1 MRVSIALA
9 SYNGAAFVAE
19 QLDSFAAQT
28 RLPDEV
34 IVSDDRS
41 KDTTREIVSAF
52 AERVPFEVRLVINH
66 DRPGLV
72 GNFSNALEHTTGD
85 LVFLSDQDDVWAPE
99 KIARMTT
106 LAEAY
111 PEALCLMNDAWLAD
125 GALVVSGRSKLGEI
139 RAAGLP
145 DSAFVM
151 GCCAVLRRELL
162 DVALPIPPLMH
173 AHDNWLVGIADQAGR
188 VHRIAEPL
196 QHYRLHGGNTSD
208 FFVNRPRVPSRGA
221 RLLQRLQRALAR
233 FSSTS
238 GFEGEYRF
246 HAALVAQLEEKPG
259 FGTPEM
265 RSALAARLA
274 VLSQRWDI
282 RARPR
287 LRRVGPVLR
296 LWRQGGYGG
305 GLGPVKDVIL
315 SGQPP
320 RPTGQT
326 RGCDER

>member
-9 SYNGAAFVAE
+9 SYNGAAYIAE

-28 RLPDEV
+28 RPPDEV

-41 KDTTREIVSAF
+41 ADATREIVAAF
-52 AERVPFEVRLVINH
+52 AGRAPFAVRLLVNH
-66 DRPGLV
+66 ERPGLA

-99 KIARMTT
+99 KLARMTA
-106 LAEAY
+106 LAEAH

-125 GALVVSGRSKLGEI
+125 GALVASGRSKLGEI

-145 DSAFVM
+145 ESAFVM
-151 GCCAVLRRELL
+151 GCCAALRRELL
-162 DVALPIPPLMH
+162 DFALPVPALMH
-173 AHDNWLVGIADQAGR
+173 AHDNWLVGIADQVGR
-188 VHRIAEPL
+188 VRRVSEPL
-196 QHYRLHGGNTSD
+196 QHYRLHGANTSD
-208 FFVNRPRVPSRGA
+208 FFVNRPRVLSRGA
-221 RLLQRLQRALAR
+221 RLWQGLRRALAR

-238 GFEGEYRF
+238 GFQGEYRF
-246 HAALVAQLEEKPG
+246 HAALDERLSERPG
-259 FGTPEM
+259 FGTPEV

-282 RARPR
+282 RTRPR
-287 LRRVGPVLR
+287 LRRVAPVLR

-320 RPTGQT
+320 RPTGQDG
-326 RGCDER
+326 GCDER